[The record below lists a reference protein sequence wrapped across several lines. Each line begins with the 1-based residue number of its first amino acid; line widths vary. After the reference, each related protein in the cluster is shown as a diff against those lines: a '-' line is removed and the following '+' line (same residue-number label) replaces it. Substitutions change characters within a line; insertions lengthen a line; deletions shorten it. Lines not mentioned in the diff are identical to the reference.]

1 MLRIRI
7 GFIEDPD
14 PDPSILGQCGSGSR
28 DPDILCI
35 RYVLS
40 LSSDTLYIP
49 LKTFNLRSKVLYC
62 VDLYS
67 SLNLSL

>member
-35 RYVLS
+35 LYPCTVPLLS
-40 LSSDTLYIP
+40 HFVYPSQDIQS
-49 LKTFNLRSKVLYC
+49 
-62 VDLYS
+62 
-67 SLNLSL
+67 